1 MSAGGSCSSLR
12 QSSPCATTRARERSF
27 QLLELAAAVE
37 LVRASPPDQHTRRRA
52 EPSSCLVRLRL
63 LGAVVVPRVPLV
75 RRIGDLGGRFV
86 EMK

>member
-12 QSSPCATTRARERSF
+12 QSSPWATTRARERSF

-52 EPSSCLVRLRL
+52 EPSGCLVRLRL
-63 LGAVVVPRVPLV
+63 PRC
-75 RRIGDLGGRFV
+75 GWCGGSV
-86 EMK
+86 TWVGGL